1 MSSVLKVSVQGLE
14 ELARRLQAEEEN
26 VVNAMT
32 KAHAKAAGEAVYK
45 LKKGLAQ
52 HAGRNRK
59 DPDYKTSPKGSLP
72 YAHSERLQKSIGMKV
87 LPHGRTVSSE
97 VGSGANEN
105 LEATEYAQ
113 YLEGTNGHQ
122 AKRPFLWYVKDIYNA
137 KKIIEYFHRYYKPL
151 SGGKQ

>member
-32 KAHAKAAGEAVYK
+32 KAHSKAAGEAVYK
-45 LKKGLAQ
+45 LTKGLAQ

-72 YAHSERLQKSIGMKV
+72 YAHSERLQKSVGMKV

-97 VGSGANEN
+97 VGSGAE
-105 LEATEYAQ
+105 EKVQAEYAQ
-113 YLEGTNGHQ
+113 YLEGENGHQ

-151 SGGKQ
+151 SGGKR

>member
-1 MSSVLKVSVQGLE
+1 MSSVLNVSVQGLE
-14 ELARRLQAEEEN
+14 KLARRLQAEEEN

-32 KAHAKAAGEAVYK
+32 KAHAKAASEAVHK
-45 LKKGLAQ
+45 LNKGLANFG
-52 HAGRNRK
+52 GRDRE
-59 DPDYKTSPKGSLP
+59 DPKYQNSPKGELP
-72 YAHSERLQKSIGMKV
+72 YAHSERLKKSIGMKV

-97 VGSGANEN
+97 VGSGAE
-105 LEATEYAQ
+105 EKVQVEYAQ
-113 YLEGTNGHQ
+113 YLEGENGHQ